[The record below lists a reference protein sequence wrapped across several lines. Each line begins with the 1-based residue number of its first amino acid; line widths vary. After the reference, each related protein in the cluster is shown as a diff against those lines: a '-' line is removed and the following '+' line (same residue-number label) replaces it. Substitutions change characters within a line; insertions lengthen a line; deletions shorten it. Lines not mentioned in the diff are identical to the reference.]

1 MKARGQVTD
10 LRLSAP
16 LEEAVWSFSES
27 WATNITLVGG
37 LLGTALASVELETP
51 TEYLK
56 GNVYVGFYV
65 LFSIMTVMAPLVY
78 VVLSKSAEPRG
89 NVGGFLVAGG
99 LTVWA
104 VVGQI
109 ATLTLL
115 LGEFAREGGF
125 PPGSAWLLRGMLWG
139 GMALVI
145 GYCAKTMY
153 ATLKKQPQRGVKVR
167 LPL

>member
-1 MKARGQVTD
+1 M
-10 LRLSAP
+10 SASIS
-16 LEEAVWSFSES
+16 ACAMRSRS
-27 WATNITLVGG
+27 
-37 LLGTALASVELETP
+37 
-51 TEYLK
+51 K
-56 GNVYVGFYV
+56 G
-65 LFSIMTVMAPLVY
+65 S
-78 VVLSKSAEPRG
+78 R
-89 NVGGFLVAGG
+89 
-99 LTVWA
+99 W
-104 VVGQI
+104 
-109 ATLTLL
+109 